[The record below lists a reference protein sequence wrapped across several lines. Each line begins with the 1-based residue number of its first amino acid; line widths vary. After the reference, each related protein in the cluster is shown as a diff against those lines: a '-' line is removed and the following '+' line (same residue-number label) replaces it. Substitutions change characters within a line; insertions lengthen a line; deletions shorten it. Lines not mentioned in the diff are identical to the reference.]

1 MMTDPIADLLTRI
14 RNAGLARLDR
24 IEVPHSKI
32 KVVVAQILKSEGY
45 VSDCRVS
52 DGSPSKTLTV
62 FLKYGSDRQHVIDG
76 LRRISRPGRR
86 TYVPASRIPKVRDGL
101 GISLV
106 STPQGV
112 MSDREARKKHL
123 GGEILCEVW

>member
-24 IEVPHSKI
+24 VEVPLSKI
-32 KVVVAQILKSEGY
+32 KLVVAQILKSEGY
-45 VSDCRVS
+45 VADCRVS
-52 DGSPSKTLTV
+52 DGTPSKLLTV
-62 FLKYGSDRQHVIDG
+62 FLKYSDRQHVIDG

-86 TYVPASRIPKVRDGL
+86 VYVKATGIPRVRDGL
-101 GISLV
+101 GISLL

-123 GGEILCEVW
+123 GGEILCQVW

>member
-24 IEVPHSKI
+24 VEVPCSKI

-52 DGSPSKTLTV
+52 DGTPSKVLTV

-76 LRRISRPGRR
+76 LKRISRPGRR
-86 TYVPASRIPKVRDGL
+86 VYVPATRIPRVRDGL
-101 GISLV
+101 GISLL

>member
-24 IEVPHSKI
+24 VEMGHSTVKHF
-32 KVVVAQILKSEGY
+32 VAEILKQEGY
-45 VSDCRVS
+45 VLDCRAS
-52 DGSPSKTLTV
+52 EGGTHKTLTV
-62 FLKYGSDRQHVIDG
+62 FLKYGHDRQHVIDG
-76 LRRISRPGRR
+76 VKRISRPGRR
-86 TYVPASRIPKVRDGL
+86 VYVRAKQIPRVRDGL
-101 GISLV
+101 GISVL

-112 MSDREARKKHL
+112 MSDREARKKNL